1 MAAILFGIDVG
12 WQRSPDGDLEYIIQI
27 EPEMLDTLREGR
39 PIHSDIPPQLKDVRS
54 YRIQVGTGKLPREG
68 AEPSGADRTTTKETM
83 AKERPDRSA
92 AEPFAPLI
100 TPGTPADSVRAPTPR
115 ELPSDPESRPIAEQ
129 PASFAQPI
137 ASAPGFK
144 QARVDT
150 KGTSAASPEQ
160 PWLPML
166 IAVGTAVAL
175 FAAFVYLLW
184 IHLEVRSRYRALLA
198 ERIAQPRMG
207 NGV

>member
-1 MAAILFGIDVG
+1 MFGTTVCMAVILFGIDVG

-39 PIHSDIPPQLKDVRS
+39 PIHSDIPPHLKDVRS

-68 AEPSGADRTTTKETM
+68 ANRTTTKETM

-92 AEPFAPLI
+92 AEPFTPLI
-100 TPGTPADSVRAPTPR
+100 TPGTPSDSVRAPAPR
-115 ELPSDPESRPIAEQ
+115 ELPVDPESRPIAEQ

-137 ASAPGFK
+137 ASAPGLT
-144 QARVDT
+144 QPRVDT
-150 KGTSAASPEQ
+150 KGTSPEQ

-184 IHLEVRSRYRALLA
+184 IHLEVRNRYQALLA

-207 NGV
+207 DGV